1 MPFDIGIGGGKV
13 ARVNEPTR
21 GQFSATLGGAVEY
34 MVTHGIYR
42 VLEVMGGGMG
52 AFLAGLGVQLLD
64 RIEPALVEYTAPLI
78 DRVLG
83 LPDLDPAVR
92 AFLLKVRSP
101 KDAAGAA
108 VLAGIGS
115 QAGGSVIGSVLGVLQ
130 IKLAQGLMAVIRPS
144 IPDVSASIAM
154 RRWGLISE
162 AELKALFAKHG
173 YPDGYGTAL
182 VNIAQMR
189 ASVADLIE
197 SHFRGLLTAPALL
210 ERLTKL
216 GVAPEDANLL
226 IQNSYRL
233 MDAGTLLP
241 AMYRGLLTE
250 PDVIAEFRKSG
261 IPDRVIALILKTT
274 RPIPA
279 PPDLVRFGVREAYR
293 DDIAAQWAYDEDFP
307 AEFARDMAL
316 HGFDPIWAKRYWRA
330 HWDLPSLSMGYE
342 MLHRGIISK
351 AELTTLL
358 KIQDIPAFW
367 RDRLVRAAYS
377 PLTRVDV
384 RRMYGVDVLS
394 REGVK
399 RSYRD
404 LGYDE
409 TNAERLTEFTVR
421 YEDEK
426 GEAKPE
432 KYKTATVSAII
443 QAYKKRILTRGET
456 VTRLQA
462 MKYYSQDIEVLLDL
476 ADWEK
481 EVDETPDYL
490 KEYQKDIRTL
500 VEKAYLRRLITAA
513 TAKAMLVDTGYG
525 PAEAEYVLSA
535 ADLAYALGMTEN
547 ELKAVGSA
555 YVARGINR
563 GDAIVRLGQLDV
575 TGDTQQQVLAE
586 WDTERNTR
594 SRRLTEAQYR
604 KCLTDELITLPEYS
618 ENMRGL
624 GYTEYDIWLL
634 GAMAVG
640 RENVGPRPDSGPLSA
655 LDRG

>member
-1 MPFDIGIGGGKV
+1 MPFDIGIGGGNV
-13 ARVNEPTR
+13 ARVNEPSR
-21 GQFSATLGGAVEY
+21 GQFPTTLGGAVEY
-34 MVTHGIYR
+34 TVSHWVYR
-42 VLEVMGGGMG
+42 VLEIMGGGMG
-52 AFLAGLGVQLLD
+52 AFLAGLGVQFLD

-78 DRVLG
+78 DRILG
-83 LPDLDPAVR
+83 LPDLDPDVR
-92 AFLLKVRSP
+92 AFLVKVRTP

-144 IPDVSASIAM
+144 IPDISASIAM

-162 AELKALFAKHG
+162 AELTALFAKHG
-173 YPDGYGTAL
+173 YPDGYGSAL

-197 SHFRGLLTAPALL
+197 SYFRGLLTASALL

-216 GVAPEDANLL
+216 GVAPEDASLL

-241 AMYRGLLTE
+241 AMYRGLLTRTE
-250 PDVIAEFRKSG
+250 VVAEFRKSG
-261 IPDRVIALILKTT
+261 IPDRVIELILGTT

-351 AELTTLL
+351 TELTTLL

-384 RRMYGVDVLS
+384 RRMYGVDVLT

-399 RSYRD
+399 RSYLD

-409 TNAERLTEFTVR
+409 TNAERLAEFTVR
-421 YEDEK
+421 YESAK
-426 GEAKPE
+426 GESKPE
-432 KYKTATVSAII
+432 EYKELTLGLIQ
-443 QAYKKRILTRGET
+443 QAYLKSIISAEEFRTRVGE
-456 VTRLQA
+456 LPYPA
-462 MKYYSQDIEVLLDL
+462 E
-476 ADWEK
+476 
-481 EVDETPDYL
+481 EVDLLLKITDARKVIEKTPDYTV
-490 KEYQKDIRTL
+490 EYRRDVKAIVERAYYKGTL
-500 VEKAYLRRLITAA
+500 SENTARDYLTLAGLSEEEIGYSLAA
-513 TAKAMLVDTGYG
+513 NDLARIEAVR
-525 PAEAEYVLSA
+525 EAE
-535 ADLAYALGMTEN
+535 
-547 ELKAVGSA
+547 LKIV
-555 YVARGINR
+555 
-563 GDAIVRLGQLDV
+563 GDAYQARALTRVEAVERLGQLDIPARE
-575 TGDTQQQVLAE
+575 Q
-586 WDTERNTR
+586 ERLFTDWAIPR
-594 SRRLTEAQYR
+594 DLGTRRLTEAQYR
-604 KCLTDELITLPEYS
+604 LALTREIIDPDYYEESL
-618 ENMRGL
+618 RGL
-624 GYTEYDIWLL
+624 GYSDVDVAILVKLATPAE
-634 GAMAVG
+634 G
-640 RENVGPRPDSGPLSA
+640 
-655 LDRG
+655 